1 MAATTRTFLRNGQTQ
16 STNGLDL
23 DAGLPKDGLT
33 WIDITDPTDR
43 EIESLAAEF
52 QVPGFLA
59 EDLLKGNQRPKI
71 HVDAGFVFIVAYGA
85 SLDGDICTHEVHILL
100 SSKAIASIRHSPAYD
115 VEPVVSRLAAV
126 SNVYDRGVA
135 LVLYDLLDEMVD
147 GYFTTV
153 DDLED
158 RIDSVEQM
166 VFSTE
171 NTGSDKVIQEQVF
184 GLRKQIVA
192 FYQVSTAMR
201 DVLNGILRHDVDLFP
216 EEVHLYF
223 LDIYDHLLR
232 VNSSL
237 ELFRELVAGM
247 FEAHLAVASN
257 QMNKVMKK
265 MTSWGAIILGST
277 LIAGIYGMNFREMPE
292 LRFLYGYPMA
302 LTMMAAL
309 TITLWIVFKKKN
321 WL

>member
-1 MAATTRTFLRNGQTQ
+1 MTATTRTFRRDGQTQ
-16 STNGLDL
+16 TATGLNL
-23 DAGLPKDGLT
+23 EAGLSDDCLT
-33 WIDITDPTDR
+33 WIDITDPTDQ
-43 EIESLAAEF
+43 EIEALAAEF
-52 QVPGFLA
+52 HVPGFLA

-71 HVDAGFVFIVAYGA
+71 HVEAGFVFIVAYGA
-85 SLDGDICTHEVHILL
+85 NLDGDICTHEVHMLV
-100 SSKAIASIRHSPAYD
+100 SSQAVATIRHSPAYD
-115 VEPVVSRLAAV
+115 IEPVVSRLAAV
-126 SNVYDRGVA
+126 PNVYDRGVA

-147 GYFTTV
+147 GYFTAV
-153 DDLED
+153 DELED
-158 RIDSVEQM
+158 RIDSVEQL
-166 VFSTE
+166 VFSAEQGGT
-171 NTGSDKVIQEQVF
+171 DKEIQESVF
-184 GLRKQIVA
+184 ALRKQIVA
-192 FYQVSTAMR
+192 FYQISTAMR

-216 EEVHLYF
+216 EKVHLYF

-265 MTSWGAIILGST
+265 MTSWGAILLGAT

-302 LTMMAAL
+302 LAMMATL

>member
-1 MAATTRTFLRNGQTQ
+1 MASTTRTYFPDGRCETANGMDLE
-16 STNGLDL
+16 SGLAQDS
-23 DAGLPKDGLT
+23 LT
-33 WIDITDPTDR
+33 WIDIAEPVDG
-43 EIESLAAEF
+43 EVYALAGQFE
-52 QVPGFLA
+52 VPGLLA

-71 HVDAGFVFIVAYGA
+71 HVEAGFVFIVAYGA
-85 SLDGDICTHEVHILL
+85 TLDSAICTHEVHILI
-100 SSKAIASIRHSPAYD
+100 SAKAIATIRHSPAYD
-115 VEPVVSRLAAV
+115 LEPVVSRLGAV
-126 SNVYDRGVA
+126 SNVYERGVA
-135 LVLYDLLDEMVD
+135 LVLYDLLDEIVD
-147 GYFTTV
+147 GYFTTI

-158 RIDSVEQM
+158 QIDAVEQL

-171 NTGSDKVIQEQVF
+171 PNGTDREIQEQVF

-216 EEVHLYF
+216 EKIHLYF

-265 MTSWGAIILGST
+265 MTSWGAILLGAT

-302 LTMMAAL
+302 LTMMGTL